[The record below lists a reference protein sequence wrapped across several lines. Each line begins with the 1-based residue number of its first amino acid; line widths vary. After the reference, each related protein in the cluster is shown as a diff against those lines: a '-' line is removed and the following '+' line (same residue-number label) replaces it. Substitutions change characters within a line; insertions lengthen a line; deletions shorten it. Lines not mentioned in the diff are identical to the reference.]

1 MKKYHCMFLLILAI
15 FLLMGCHAV
24 EPEYLV
30 TETTQPT
37 VTLPPETEPTIS
49 RPTEPIHSEF
59 YLPGVSVEDVIL
71 YFNEVCLNAEFIN
84 SGDPSLL
91 QKWTVPI
98 LYTISGDVTSDDLAV
113 FSDFVAWLNVQ
124 RGFPG
129 MREADDPEQANLRI
143 YFCNPSE
150 MIFHMGDGFESL
162 DGAVTF
168 WYDYNEIYDAVI
180 CYRSDIP
187 QFTRNSVILEEL
199 YNGLGPIQDTSLR
212 QDSIIYS
219 EFSEPQQLSEMDEL
233 ILRLLYHPSMVCGM
247 DMEACELVIRQLYK

>member
-1 MKKYHCMFLLILAI
+1 MKKYLLLFFLFHAI
-15 FLLMGCHAV
+15 FLFTACHTA
-24 EPEYLV
+24 EPASLV
-30 TETTQPT
+30 TEVTQPT
-37 VTLPPETEPTIS
+37 VTIPPETEPADS
-49 RPTEPIHSEF
+49 SPTEPPHSEF
-59 YLPGVSVEDVIL
+59 YLPGVSVEDVLL

-98 LYTISGDVTSDDLAV
+98 RYSISGDVTPDDLAV
-113 FSDFVAWLNVQ
+113 FNDFVTWLNTLQ
-124 RGFPG
+124 GFPG
-129 MREADDPEQANLRI
+129 MSEADNPEQANLRI
-143 YFCNPSE
+143 YFCDPSE
-150 MIFHMGDGFESL
+150 MISRMGEGFENL

-212 QDSIIYS
+212 PDSIVYS
-219 EFSEPQQLSEMDEL
+219 EFSEPQELTEMDEL

-247 DMEACELVIRQLYK
+247 GMEACEFVIRQLYN